1 MKKLTVG
8 YKKLLCLTLAST
20 FLIGGCST
28 TGEVKDSL
36 KQTDDAISQAN
47 QKLDGTQSVA
57 NNNFNYDVDSVY
69 ISSTSIERKETEL
82 LPTKFQSQIQID
94 AGYTSMRQVADNLQ
108 RMTGYPVLLD
118 IENPPSYV
126 RLTQSSGTLV
136 DLLNNLCAQTD
147 TSWTFTNG
155 KLVISDLQTETF
167 FIKALPGDVQVQNQ
181 VNSNNGINSQTG
193 GSATASSG
201 DSSGGGTST
210 GQSQSSGDQN
220 TVQNVQFNLNNSIW
234 TNISDT
240 VKGMLS
246 KKGSMTVSP
255 STSSITITDKP
266 TNVLKVEQFIKKQ
279 NEMLRQQVQIDV
291 QVFTVET
298 NAEDNYMI
306 NWNLILNGSNAS
318 FNMNGQAATG
328 TAAKGIVPIFS
339 PSSVT
344 QSFTVTSNS
353 GSLSGSQLVANA
365 LSSKTQSSL
374 VTSAAATTLNNQPV
388 PIQVVE
394 QQSYVANVSTTQVA
408 QAGTQQS
415 VTTGQLSYGFTLN
428 VLPTIE
434 QNGLINLQVSLNLSS
449 LKALKNFATTG
460 AMVQLPDMVQR
471 NAMQKVTMRNG
482 DTYVTTGFD
491 SDFNTIT
498 NVGVGSPSFWL
509 FGGGVSAQKTRQK
522 MVILITPRLVK
533 V

>member
-1 MKKLTVG
+1 M
-8 YKKLLCLTLAST
+8 KKLLCLTLAST
-20 FLIGGCST
+20 FLVVGCST
-28 TGEVKDSL
+28 TSDVEKSL
-36 KQTDDAISQAN
+36 SQTNDAISTAN
-47 QKLDGTQSVA
+47 KKLDAAQSIA
-57 NNNFNYDVDSVY
+57 NNNFNYDVDSIY
-69 ISSTSIERKETEL
+69 ISSTPVERKETEF
-82 LPTKFQSQIQID
+82 LPAKFNSQIQID
-94 AGYTSMRQVADNLQ
+94 AGYSSMRQIADNLQ
-108 RMTGYPVLLD
+108 RMTGYPVLLSL
-118 IENPPSYV
+118 ENPPSYV
-126 RLTQSSGTLV
+126 RITQPSGTLV

-147 TSWTFTNG
+147 TNWTFTNG

-181 VNSNNGINSQTG
+181 VNSNNGINSQSG
-193 GSATASSG
+193 GSATAG
-201 DSSGGGTST
+201 SGGGGSST
-210 GQSQSSGDQN
+210 GQSQSSSDQN
-220 TVQNVQFNLNNSIW
+220 TIQNVQFNMNNSIW

-246 KKGSMTVSP
+246 KRGNMTVAP
-255 STSSITITDKP
+255 STSSITVIDKP
-266 TNVLKVEQFIKKQ
+266 TNVLQVEQFIKKQ

-306 NWNLILNGSNAS
+306 NWNMILNGSAAS
-318 FNMNGQAATG
+318 FNMNGQAAAG
-328 TAAKGIVPIFS
+328 TAAGTGMVPVFS
-339 PSSVT
+339 PTTTT
-344 QSFTVTSNS
+344 QSFTVTANS

-365 LSSKTQSSL
+365 LSTKTQSSL

-388 PIQVVE
+388 PIQVIE
-394 QQSYVANVSTTQVA
+394 QQGYVANVSTTQIA
-408 QAGTQQS
+408 QAGSQQS

-434 QNGLINLQVSLNLSS
+434 QNGLINLQLSLNLSS
-449 LKALKNFATTG
+449 LKALKNFSTTG
-460 AMVQLPDMVQR
+460 AMVQLPDMIQR

-498 NVGVGSPSFWL
+498 NAGVGSPSFWL
-509 FGGGVSAQKTRQK
+509 FGGGVSAQKNRQK

-533 V
+533 M